1 MADATLRIADGVA
14 LALFVYD
21 VAQAIDLD
29 RAEAAIAA
37 AGPRAPGTVRER
49 IAHPVGS
56 RRTPEYFEFR
66 SAPLRVDLGAEPV
79 AVGGMTTDGR
89 VECTMYDF
97 GAVSVLYRI
106 PVPPGSDLGALLP
119 LADELYEHVGLL
131 ADSRRHAEELLRLC
145 GPAAA
150 RAGLAPVVEDYV
162 LYHLRD
168 VRTAGGHSAPWPD
181 WTEPQR
187 ALLARVLRA
196 ERGELSREEI
206 SDALWCAVSYSPSD
220 AVVIDW
226 NASVVLQDHAEDVLA
241 VLEFA
246 NVELLE
252 MRFLDDRL
260 DGMLDESYD
269 RARARRGG
277 GVLPGSDRDEARR
290 LAALQVDGALLFEN
304 VNNALKLLGDQYLA
318 RVYRMA
324 AQRLHLPEWDAAILR
339 KLQTVRDLYEKIHDE
354 RSTRRM
360 EFLEWIIILLIAV
373 SIIIPFIPGLG
384 GK

>member
-29 RAEAAIAA
+29 RAQAAIVA

-66 SAPLRVDLGAEPV
+66 SAPLRVDLSAEPV
-79 AVGGMTTDGR
+79 PVGAAATDGR
-89 VECTMYDF
+89 VECTLYDF

-106 PVPPGSDLGALLP
+106 PLAPGSDLGALLP

-162 LYHLRD
+162 MYHLRD
-168 VRTAGGHSAPWPD
+168 VRADGGAVAPWTQ
-181 WTEPQR
+181 WAESQR
-187 ALLARVLRA
+187 SLLARVLRA
-196 ERGELSREEI
+196 ERGALSAEEV
-206 SDALWCAVSYSPSD
+206 SDALWCTVSYSPTD

-226 NASVVLQDHAEDVLA
+226 NASVLLQDHAEDVLA
-241 VLEFA
+241 
-246 NVELLE
+246 
-252 MRFLDDRL
+252 
-260 DGMLDESYD
+260 
-269 RARARRGG
+269 
-277 GVLPGSDRDEARR
+277 
-290 LAALQVDGALLFEN
+290 
-304 VNNALKLLGDQYLA
+304 
-318 RVYRMA
+318 
-324 AQRLHLPEWDAAILR
+324 
-339 KLQTVRDLYEKIHDE
+339 
-354 RSTRRM
+354 
-360 EFLEWIIILLIAV
+360 
-373 SIIIPFIPGLG
+373 
-384 GK
+384 